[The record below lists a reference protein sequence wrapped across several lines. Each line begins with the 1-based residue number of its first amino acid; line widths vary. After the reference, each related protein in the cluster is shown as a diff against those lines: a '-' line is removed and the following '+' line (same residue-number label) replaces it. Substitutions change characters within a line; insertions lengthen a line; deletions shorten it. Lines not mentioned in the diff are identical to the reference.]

1 MKVKILGIENIN
13 ELDSYPEI
21 INVRIHLKYPVY
33 TDILDLAPKERLKVI
48 RQRQRDNFEEIVKEI
63 KEKEYNRIG
72 TNTSPSGLELTCSK
86 KELLGFTK
94 NPIIDYISIASKQE
108 LADTDNEPIEL
119 YFAVKTRFAIQI
131 ENREKGLQDY
141 EDRILLIKARSLKD
155 AEKKL
160 KEGFKEYEEPYI
172 NGHGEL
178 VRWKFEEFF
187 DWYETSY
194 SSLEDML
201 EDEQEG
207 IEIFSELKSRRLNRE
222 RMWKREAEK

>member
-1 MKVKILGIENIN
+1 MKFKILGIENIN

-21 INVRIHLKYPVY
+21 INVRIHLKYPDY
-33 TDILDLAPKERLKVI
+33 MDILYLAPKKRLKVI
-48 RQRQRDNFEEIVKEI
+48 RQRQRDNFKEFVKEI
-63 KEKEYNRIG
+63 KEKEYIKTG

-86 KELLGFTK
+86 KELLDFTK
-94 NPIIDYISIASKQE
+94 NPIIDHIAIASMQE
-108 LADTDNEPIEL
+108 LADLDYEPIEL

-141 EDRILLIKARSLKD
+141 EDRILLIKATSVKD

-160 KEGFKEYEEPYI
+160 IKGFEEYEKPYI

-178 VRWKFEEFF
+178 VRWKFEEFS

-194 SSLEDML
+194 SSLDDML
-201 EDEQEG
+201 EDEQKG
-207 IEIFSELKSRRLNRE
+207 IEIFSVLKSRRLNCE
-222 RMWKREAEK
+222 RMWKRENEK